1 MVYKPLNLKDNLMS
15 NKCTMKID
23 NTTDLIKGV
32 ILKTNEDLLIN
43 KSSAV
48 IQRLKQVMAAVA

>member
-1 MVYKPLNLKDNLMS
+1 MS
-15 NKCTMKID
+15 NKRPIKID
-23 NTTDLIKGV
+23 NTIDLIKGV